1 MLDDVGTRPVKALAD
16 SLNAARVVFRN
27 RDLARVELSWAGSM
41 AGESLSVVA
50 LGVYAY
56 EAGGA
61 AAVGLVGAIQLA
73 PAAVLAPV
81 AALLGD
87 RLRREL
93 VVVGSEVVRA
103 AAMTLAAAAV
113 WTDAPA
119 GVVYALAAVAVV
131 AAQGFYPAQTAL
143 VPLLARSA
151 DEVTAASAASSLIR
165 SATGL
170 LAPLLGGVLLI
181 TGSIGPLFAVCA
193 ACFAAAAGVAATVP
207 GTGRVRAAPA
217 SRGPLRELL
226 AGFGAARQDRHIAV
240 VLGIFGVHGI
250 GRGALGVL
258 LVVVPLELLHL
269 QDSSVGFFNA
279 AVGVGS
285 LVGAV
290 ATAAVAGR
298 RRLAGTVAA
307 GLVLTG
313 GPLMLAGAH
322 DVTSWL
328 LICVAV
334 VGVGVTIVSTAGIV
348 LLVRSVRDDVLAR
361 VLGVLATIRAAA
373 MTIGSLATP
382 LLVYLVGVRATL
394 VAIGAVTP
402 LTALAARKALRRI
415 DDESIVPEYELRL
428 LRTSPVF
435 APVLPVAL
443 ERLAA
448 RLEPIT
454 VPAGT
459 TVVHEGDEGDRIYL
473 VADGRL
479 EVSSNDRKLD
489 VLEAG
494 ELFGEMALLRGQP
507 RNATVTAL
515 EDATL
520 YGLGKDEFLAAVSGH
535 PSSNREAED
544 LVTARLTARDLVE
557 RR

>member
-1 MLDDVGTRPVKALAD
+1 MKALAD
-16 SLNAARVVFRN
+16 SLSAARIVFRN

-41 AGESLSVVA
+41 SGEFLSIVA

-56 EAGGA
+56 QAGGA
-61 AAVGLVGAIQLA
+61 AAVGLVGAIQLG

-81 AALLGD
+81 AAMLGD

-113 WTDAPA
+113 WMDAPI

-131 AAQGFYPAQTAL
+131 AAQALYPAQTAL
-143 VPLLARSA
+143 VPLFARSA

-165 SATGL
+165 SAAGL
-170 LAPLLGGVLLI
+170 LAPALGGLVLI
-181 TGSIGPLFAVCA
+181 TGSIGMLFAVCA
-193 ACFAAAAGVAATVP
+193 ACFAAAAAVAATVP
-207 GTGRVRAAPA
+207 GTGGVRTAPA

-226 AGFGAARQDRHIAV
+226 AGFRAAREDRDIAV

-313 GPLMLAGAH
+313 GPLMLAGAV
-322 DVTSWL
+322 DATSWL
-328 LICVAV
+328 LACLTV
-334 VGVGVTIVSTAGIV
+334 VGVGITVVSAAGTV

-361 VLGVLATIRAAA
+361 VLGVLGTLRAAA

-382 LLVYLVGVRATL
+382 LLVYLIGVRAALIAT
-394 VAIGAVTP
+394 GALTP
-402 LTALAARKALRRI
+402 LTAFIAKRALKQI
-415 DDESIVPEYELRL
+415 DDGSIVPEYELRL

-448 RLEPIT
+448 RLEPMA
-454 VPAGT
+454 VAADT
-459 TVVHEGDEGDRIYL
+459 TVVHEGDEGDRVFL

-479 EVSSNDRKLD
+479 EVSSNDRPLD

-515 EDATL
+515 EDVTL

-535 PSSNREAED
+535 PSSSREAED
-544 LVTARLTARDLVE
+544 LVTARLTARGMVE